1 MSAKFRPTRR
11 AALLGSLGAGS
22 LAGLSAWAVSAG
34 RASAQAPKLTPKK
47 GGTLTFLQ
55 TSEPNTLVSITTTA
69 TSALT
74 NSAKVTEGLLEYD
87 YDIKPRPSLA
97 TEWSISPDGKTY
109 TFKLRANVK
118 FSDGKPFTSDDVAYS
133 IQLLKTVHPRGRNTF
148 ANVTEVKTPD
158 PLTAIIELS
167 KPAPYLIKAFTAA
180 ESPIVPKHRYEGLN
194 PLTCPNNNEP
204 IGTGPYLFKEWV
216 RGSHVIYERNPN
228 YWNPDLPRID
238 RMVCRFVPDPSA
250 RSVAFENGSGDI
262 GYRTPVAL
270 ADVDRLKKLPHL
282 VFETKGTSY
291 SYNVQ
296 LLQFNLDSQYFKHL
310 KVRQAVAHCIDRAAL
325 LKVVMYGY
333 GVVCASPIAPGLKE
347 FHDPTPSPYK
357 YDLKKAEQ
365 LLDEAGFP
373 RGANKIRF
381 KIPMDYNP
389 IGDDGRKTCEFL
401 RAVLSRVGIAVEV
414 RSQDLPAFAKRVYT
428 DRDFDCTYNGH
439 SNLFDPTVGVQRIYW
454 SKNFKK
460 GVPFS
465 NASHYNNPKVDA
477 LLEGAAV
484 ENDPAKRKQMFLDF
498 QKIYL
503 EEVPDISLYT
513 PLYLTIKNKRV
524 HDDSLTADGV
534 EANMSHVWL
543 DS

>member
-1 MSAKFRPTRR
+1 MTAKSRLKRRVLLAGMSAIPFVGPR
-11 AALLGSLGAGS
+11 AFAQSAN
-22 LAGLSAWAVSAG
+22 LAV
-34 RASAQAPKLTPKK
+34 KK
-47 GGTLTFLQ
+47 GGTLTFLM
-55 TSEPNTLVSITTTA
+55 TNEPNVLMSFATTA
-69 TSALT
+69 TTALT
-74 NSAKVTEGLLEYD
+74 VSAKTTEGLLEYD

-109 TFKLRANVK
+109 TFKLRPNVK
-118 FSDGKPFTSDDVAYS
+118 FHDGKPFTSADVAYS
-133 IQLLKTVHPRGRNTF
+133 IELLKTVHPRGRNTF

-158 PLTAIIELS
+158 PLTAVIELS
-167 KPAPYLIKAFTAA
+167 KPAPYLIKALTAA
-180 ESPIVPKHRYEGLN
+180 ESPMIPRHIYEGTD
-194 PLTCPNNNEP
+194 PLSNQNGNAP
-204 IGTGPYLFKEWV
+204 IGTGPYLFKEWA
-216 RGSHVIYERNPN
+216 RGSHVIFERNPN

-238 RMVCRFVPDPSA
+238 RMVCKFVPDPGA
-250 RSVAFENGSGDI
+250 RSIAFENGSGDI

-270 ADVDRLKKLPHL
+270 ADLDRLKKMPHL
-282 VFETKGTSY
+282 VFSTDGTSY
-291 SYNVQ
+291 SYNVS

-325 LKVVMYGY
+325 LKAVMYGY
-333 GVVCASPIAPGLKE
+333 GTICYSPIAPGLKD
-347 FHDPTPSPYK
+347 FHDPTPSPYM

-389 IGDDGRKTCEFL
+389 IGDDGRKTCEFM
-401 RAVLSRVGIAVEV
+401 RATLSRVGITVEV

-439 SNLFDPTVGVQRIYW
+439 SNLFDPTVGVQRVYW

-465 NASHYNNPKVDA
+465 NGSNYNNPKVDA

-484 ENDPAKRKQMFLDF
+484 EIDPAKRKAMFVEF
-498 QKIYL
+498 QKIII
-503 EEVPDISLYT
+503 EEVPDITLFQ

-524 HDDSLTADGV
+524 HEDSLTADGV
-534 EANMSHVWL
+534 ESNMAQVWL
-543 DS
+543 DA

>member
-1 MSAKFRPTRR
+1 MTMRIDLTRR
-11 AALLGSLGAGS
+11 ATLV
-22 LAGLSAWAVSAG
+22 GLSTMALSGGALAH
-34 RASAQAPKLTPKK
+34 PPKK

-55 TSEPNTLVSITTTA
+55 TSEPNTLVSLTTTA
-69 TSALT
+69 TPALT

-87 YDIKPRPSLA
+87 YDIKPRASLA
-97 TEWSISPDGKTY
+97 TEWSISEDGKTY
-109 TFKLRANVK
+109 TFKLRPNVK
-118 FSDGKPFTSDDVAYS
+118 FHDGKPFTSADVAYS

-167 KPAPYLIKAFTAA
+167 KPAPYLIKALTAA
-180 ESPIVPKHRYEGLN
+180 ESPIVPKHVYEGAD
-194 PLTCPNNNEP
+194 PLTTQNNNAP

-238 RMVCRFVPDPSA
+238 RMVCKFVVDASA
-250 RSVAFENGSGDI
+250 RSIAFENGSGDI

-270 ADVDRLKKLPHL
+270 PDLDRLKKLPQL
-282 VFETKGTSY
+282 VFETDGTSY

-296 LLQFNLDSQYFKHL
+296 LLQFNLDSQYFKNL
-310 KVRQAVAHCIDRAAL
+310 KVRQAVAHAIDRAAMV
-325 LKVVMYGY
+325 KVVMYGY
-333 GVVCASPIAPGLKE
+333 GTVCASPIAPGLKE
-347 FHDPTPSPYK
+347 FHDPTPSPYNF
-357 YDLKKAEQ
+357 DLKKAEQ

-381 KIPMDYNP
+381 KVPMDFNP
-389 IGDDGRKTCEFL
+389 VADDGRKSAEFL
-401 RAVLSRVGIAVEV
+401 RAALSRIGIQVEV
-414 RSQDLPAFAKRVYT
+414 RAQDLPAFAKRIYT
-428 DRDFDCTYNGH
+428 DRDFDFTYNGH
-439 SNLFDPTVGVQRIYW
+439 SNLFDPTVGVQRVYW

-465 NASHYNNPKVDA
+465 NGSNYNNPKVDA
-477 LLEGAAV
+477 LLEGAAI
-484 ENDPAKRKQMFLDF
+484 EIDPAKRRQMFIDF
-498 QKIYL
+498 QKIVA
-503 EEVPDISLYT
+503 EELPDVSLYS

-524 HDDSLTADGV
+524 HEDSMTADGV
-534 EANMSHVWL
+534 ESNMAQVWL